1 MQLKINARH
10 IYFYSACCLTIIGIV
25 FIFSA
30 SDYWAKIH
38 YANEMPFYVKQFIYA
53 LAALLLFFFIV
64 SLKLQ
69 FTYRFTFMLY
79 IVSLVLL
86 IVVLI
91 PGVGLLRN
99 GSRSWIGVG
108 GFTIQPAEIVK
119 ITALLFLSS
128 VIAHRKSFERIVQLK
143 HFVIILLPAAL
154 IMLQPDFGAVFL
166 LVTSAFTL
174 LFISN
179 YPLKI
184 FISLISLGGIML
196 TILIVTAPY
205 RLKRIS
211 AFLNPWEDP
220 LGSGFQAVQS
230 LFAIGPAGL
239 FGHGFLKS
247 RQKYLYLPEPQN
259 DFIFSIIVEETGL
272 FGSLIFITIFACFLF
287 SGIRLAKKS
296 IYNQNFLM
304 IVSLQILIAYQAI
317 LNIGVV
323 VGLFPVTGVT
333 LPFVSYGGTSLIFI
347 WVAVGITLNLSKPEN
362 NTSRRRK
369 YG

>member
-1 MQLKINARH
+1 MQLKLNARH
-10 IYFYSACCLTIIGIV
+10 IYFYSACCLTVIGII
-25 FIFSA
+25 FIYSA
-30 SDYWAKIH
+30 SEYWAKIH
-38 YANEMPFYVKQFIYA
+38 YANETPFYIKQIIYA
-53 LAALLLFFFIV
+53 SAALLLFLFIV
-64 SLKLQ
+64 KLKIP
-69 FTYRFTFMLY
+69 FTYRFTLMLY
-79 IVSLVLL
+79 VASIVLL

-91 PGVGLLRN
+91 PGIGLWRN

-128 VIAHRKSFERIVQLK
+128 VIANRKSYERIVQLK
-143 HFVIILLPAAL
+143 HFVIILLPCAL
-154 IMLQPDFGAVFL
+154 IMLQPDFGSVFL
-166 LVTSAFTL
+166 LVTTSFTL

-179 YPLKI
+179 YPWKI
-184 FISLISLGGIML
+184 FISLITLGGISL
-196 TILIVTAPY
+196 AILIITAPY

-272 FGSLIFITIFACFLF
+272 FGSIIFITIFACFLL
-287 SGIRLAKKS
+287 SGIHLAKKS
-296 IYNQNFLM
+296 IYNHHFLM
-304 IVSLQILIAYQAI
+304 IVSLQVLIAYQAI

-347 WVAVGITLNLSKPEN
+347 WVAVAITLKLSKEKN
-362 NTSRRRK
+362 E
-369 YG
+369 